1 MELEVLKESWQ
12 KLNFESLDRVDNCN
26 SLVLKDKSVL
36 SFRLITKKLF
46 WISLIEFATW
56 GFIGIGFQIFFKDF
70 TPQSFVEFK
79 PLILLEKLNYVA
91 LGLFVLSFLI
101 SYKSIDVMSNV
112 KLLIHKLLNAK
123 RIVNIYIY
131 YNLAIF
137 VISFMTSFIWEI
149 FNNDELK
156 VLLQDKEG
164 FIYVA
169 IIIFGTTL
177 SLGFATLVYKLY
189 QLIYG
194 SIIIN
199 FQKHVKNLRKL
210 EDEIS

>member
-1 MELEVLKESWQ
+1 MEIDALKESWR
-12 KLNFESLDRVDNCN
+12 KLNFESLDGIDN
-26 SLVLKDKSVL
+26 SSSSFLKDKSVL
-36 SFRLITKKLF
+36 SSRLITKKLF
-46 WISLIEFATW
+46 WISLIEFAIW
-56 GFIGIGFQIFFKDF
+56 GFIGIGFQILFKDF
-70 TPQSFVEFK
+70 TPQSFLEFK

-112 KLLIHKLLNAK
+112 KLLIHRLLNTK

-137 VISFMTSFIWEI
+137 VISFMTSFIWELY
-149 FNNDELK
+149 NNDELK

-164 FIYVA
+164 FIYVV

-177 SLGFATLVYKLY
+177 TLAFATIIYKLY
-189 QLIYG
+189 RLVYG

-199 FQKHVKNLRKL
+199 FQKHLKNLRKL
-210 EDEIS
+210 DD

>member
-1 MELEVLKESWQ
+1 MELDALKESWR
-12 KLNFESLDRVDNCN
+12 KLNFESLDGIDN
-26 SLVLKDKSVL
+26 SSSSFLKDKSVL
-36 SFRLITKKLF
+36 SSRLITKKLF
-46 WISLIEFATW
+46 WISLIEFAIW
-56 GFIGIGFQIFFKDF
+56 GFIGIGFQILFKDF
-70 TPQSFVEFK
+70 TPQSFLEFK
-79 PLILLEKLNYVA
+79 PLILLEKLNYLA

-112 KLLIHKLLNAK
+112 KLLIHRLLNTK

-137 VISFMTSFIWEI
+137 VISFMTSFIWELY
-149 FNNDELK
+149 NNDELK

-164 FIYVA
+164 FIYVV

-177 SLGFATLVYKLY
+177 TLAFATIIYKLY
-189 QLIYG
+189 RLVYG

-199 FQKHVKNLRKL
+199 FQKHLKNLRKL
-210 EDEIS
+210 DD

>member
-1 MELEVLKESWQ
+1 MEIDALKESWR
-12 KLNFESLDRVDNCN
+12 KLNFESLDGIDN
-26 SLVLKDKSVL
+26 SGSSFLKDKSVL
-36 SFRLITKKLF
+36 SSRLITKKLF
-46 WISLIEFATW
+46 WISLIEFAIW
-56 GFIGIGFQIFFKDF
+56 GFIGIGFQILFKDF
-70 TPQSFVEFK
+70 TPQSFLEFK
-79 PLILLEKLNYVA
+79 PLILLKKLNYVA

-112 KLLIHKLLNAK
+112 KLLIHRLLNTK

-137 VISFMTSFIWEI
+137 VISFMTSFIWELY
-149 FNNDELK
+149 NNDELK

-164 FIYVA
+164 FIYVV

-177 SLGFATLVYKLY
+177 TLAFATIIYKLY
-189 QLIYG
+189 RLVYG

-199 FQKHVKNLRKL
+199 FQKHLKNLRKL
-210 EDEIS
+210 DD

>member
-1 MELEVLKESWQ
+1 MEIDALKESWR
-12 KLNFESLDRVDNCN
+12 KLNFESLDGIDN
-26 SLVLKDKSVL
+26 SSSSFLKDKSVL
-36 SFRLITKKLF
+36 SSRLITKKLF
-46 WISLIEFATW
+46 WISLIEFAIW
-56 GFIGIGFQIFFKDF
+56 GFIGIGFQILFKDF
-70 TPQSFVEFK
+70 TPQSFLEFK

-101 SYKSIDVMSNV
+101 SYKTIDVMSNV
-112 KLLIHKLLNAK
+112 KLLIHRLLNTK

-137 VISFMTSFIWEI
+137 VISFMTSFIWELY
-149 FNNDELK
+149 NNDELK

-164 FIYVA
+164 FIYVV

-177 SLGFATLVYKLY
+177 TLAFATIIYKLY
-189 QLIYG
+189 RLVYG

-199 FQKHVKNLRKL
+199 FQKHLKNLRKL
-210 EDEIS
+210 DD

>member
-1 MELEVLKESWQ
+1 MEIDALKESWRR
-12 KLNFESLDRVDNCN
+12 LNFESLDGIDN
-26 SLVLKDKSVL
+26 SSSSFLKDKSVL
-36 SFRLITKKLF
+36 SSRLITKKLF
-46 WISLIEFATW
+46 WISLIEFAIW
-56 GFIGIGFQIFFKDF
+56 GFIGIGFQILFKDF
-70 TPQSFVEFK
+70 TPQSFLEFK

-112 KLLIHKLLNAK
+112 KLLIHRLLNTK

-137 VISFMTSFIWEI
+137 VISFMTSFIWELY
-149 FNNDELK
+149 NNDELK

-164 FIYVA
+164 FIYVV

-177 SLGFATLVYKLY
+177 TLAFATIIYKLY
-189 QLIYG
+189 RLVYG

-199 FQKHVKNLRKL
+199 FQKHLKNLRKL
-210 EDEIS
+210 DD

>member
-1 MELEVLKESWQ
+1 VLKESWQ
-12 KLNFESLDRVDNCN
+12 KLNFESLERLDNCN

-46 WISLIEFATW
+46 WISLVEFAIW
-56 GFIGIGFQIFFKDF
+56 GFIGIGLQLFFKDF
-70 TPQSFVEFK
+70 NPQSFLEFK
-79 PLILLEKLNYVA
+79 PLILVEKFNYVILA
-91 LGLFVLSFLI
+91 LFVLAFLI
-101 SYKSIDVMSNV
+101 SFKSINVLSEV
-112 KLLIHKLLNAK
+112 KLLINRILKTK

-131 YNLAIF
+131 YNLGVF
-137 VISFMTSFIWEI
+137 VISFMTSFIWEL
-149 FNNDELK
+149 FNNEELK

-177 SLGFATLVYKLY
+177 TLAFTTLIYKLY
-189 QLIYG
+189 RLIYG
-194 SIIIN
+194 SMIIN

-210 EDEIS
+210 DDEIS